1 MRQSSFLSGSLPAG
15 VSENNTKNRLYRI
28 NVDEYVFTYI
38 QDIADWCADKGIT
51 DKVEIKDFMN
61 IDAVKEFVPDK
72 VTYSEK

>member
-1 MRQSSFLSGSLPAG
+1 MSQSSFLSGSLPAG

-38 QDIADWCADKGIT
+38 QDIVDWCADKGIT
-51 DKVEIKDFMN
+51 DKVEIKDFMT

>member
-1 MRQSSFLSGSLPAG
+1 MSQSSFLSGSLPAG
-15 VSENNTKNRLYRI
+15 G
-28 NVDEYVFTYI
+28 
-38 QDIADWCADKGIT
+38 ADKGIT

>member
-1 MRQSSFLSGSLPAG
+1 M
-15 VSENNTKNRLYRI
+15 SENNTKNRLHRI
-28 NVDEYVFTYI
+28 NVDEYVFVYI

>member
-1 MRQSSFLSGSLPAG
+1 MSQSSFLSGSLPAG

-38 QDIADWCADKGIT
+38 QDIVDWCADKGIT